1 MNGIA
6 PYILGS
12 SIVLL
17 GFFLIIGLIYTLF
30 YFFKARKQRKYFE
43 EVHTELVPG
52 MEVLF
57 GGGIYGTV
65 TKVGKER
72 VIVKVKSG
80 ALLEV
85 SRFAIQE
92 VSK

>member
-1 MNGIA
+1 MSELT

-12 SIVLL
+12 SITLL
-17 GFFLIIGLIYTLF
+17 GFILVMGLIYTAF
-30 YFFKARKQRKYFE
+30 SYFKMKKQRNYFQ
-43 EVHTELVPG
+43 EVHTELAPG
-52 MEVLF
+52 MEVMF
-57 GGGIYGTV
+57 GGGIFGTI
-65 TKVGKER
+65 TKVGKEK
-72 VIVKVKSG
+72 VVVKVKSG